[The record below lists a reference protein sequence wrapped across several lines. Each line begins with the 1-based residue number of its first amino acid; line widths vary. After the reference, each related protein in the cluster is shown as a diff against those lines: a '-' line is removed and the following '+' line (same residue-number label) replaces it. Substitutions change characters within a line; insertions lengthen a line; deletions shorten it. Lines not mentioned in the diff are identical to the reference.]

1 MKTIYKITKNSGA
14 RSGNDLFNKEWF
26 CSTKKLAEAFKAEKE
41 KSEQVTDGNI
51 PRGSGYCVSPVDVM
65 DSEDDFYK
73 KELR

>member
-1 MKTIYKITKNSGA
+1 MKTIYKITKNSCVH
-14 RSGNDLFNKEWF
+14 SGNELFRKEWF
-26 CSTKKLAEAFKAEKE
+26 CSTKQLAEAFKAEKE

>member
-1 MKTIYKITKNSGA
+1 MKTIYKITKNNSDL
-14 RSGNDLFNKEWF
+14 SGNDLFRKEWF

-51 PRGSGYCVSPVDVM
+51 PRGSGYCVSSMDVM
-65 DSEDDFYK
+65 ENEDDFYK